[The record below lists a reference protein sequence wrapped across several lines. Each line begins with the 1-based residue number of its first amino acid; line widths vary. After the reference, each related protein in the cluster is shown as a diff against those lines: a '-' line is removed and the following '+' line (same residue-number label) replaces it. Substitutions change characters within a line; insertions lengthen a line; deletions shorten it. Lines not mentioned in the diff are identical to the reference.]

1 MSEYSSWKPLSMLE
15 QMHNGW
21 RNSSYLWGKQNL
33 LLKVKLR
40 PFLLVL
46 YFQTWWHLTKASSSY
61 KAICTENEIVSSQ
74 CMTENTRGIK
84 WCDPALF
91 TKCLWIAVTEP
102 RLLEKAGSEPQE
114 QLVCLW
120 PSERGPVNR
129 INSIPWHLFC
139 DPAEVW
145 RCV

>member
-15 QMHNGW
+15 QMHNRW

-33 LLKVKLR
+33 LHQVKLR

-74 CMTENTRGIK
+74 CMTENTRGMK

-91 TKCLWIAVTEP
+91 TKCPWIAVTEP
-102 RLLEKAGSEPQE
+102 RLLEKAGSGPQE

-120 PSERGPVNR
+120 PSERRPVNR